1 MNASNRSPLPPWLV
15 ERIGHALAP
24 AQVDDAPAQASSAP
38 AQDGEPSVPAEGA
51 LASAAKTNPTLAR
64 IAQALSQRAAESRAQ
79 EQGLVTIRATDTPW
93 TSLADGLHMRELY
106 RSTTPQ
112 SLRPGE
118 PLAVEL
124 WHVDAGFDV
133 TLPTEDNR
141 SIEWLLVR
149 GDLEFDGRALQAVC
163 SFFESP
169 GARTRRM
176 RSTRGAVLYRRMAG
190 ASTPTAGATAADA
203 ARATAFT
210 HQLQPTRWEPMMEG
224 VERMMLWNDGQQEA
238 YVIRARAGASAPGH
252 RHAMDEECLVLMGE
266 MYFGDQLMRAGD
278 FQLAA
283 AGRDHATI
291 TAHTDALLYQRGEV
305 LGG

>member
-24 AQVDDAPAQASSAP
+24 APVVEAPAPGMEAP
-38 AQDGEPSVPAEGA
+38 TEKA
-51 LASAAKTNPTLAR
+51 NPTLAR
-64 IAQALSQRAAESRAQ
+64 IAHALRQRAADSAAQ
-79 EQGLVTIRATDTPW
+79 EQGLVTIRASDTPW

-112 SLRPGE
+112 ALRPGE

-133 TLPTEDNR
+133 TLPTEDSR
-141 SIEWLLVR
+141 SVEWLLVR
-149 GDLEFDGRALQAVC
+149 GDLEFDGRARQAVC
-163 SFFESP
+163 SFIESP

-176 RSTRGAVLYRRMAG
+176 RSTGGAVLYRRMAG
-190 ASTPTAGATAADA
+190 ASAAAAGASTGDA
-203 ARATAFT
+203 ARATTFT
-210 HQLQPTRWEPMMEG
+210 DQLQPARWEPLMEG

-291 TAHTDALLYQRGEV
+291 VAHTDALLYQRGEV
-305 LGG
+305 LGA

>member
-24 AQVDDAPAQASSAP
+24 APAMETPAPTMETPPSS
-38 AQDGEPSVPAEGA
+38 S
-51 LASAAKTNPTLAR
+51 NPTLTR
-64 IAQALSQRAAESRAQ
+64 IAKALSQRAAESAAQ
-79 EQGLVTIRATDTPW
+79 EQGLVTIRASDTPW
-93 TSLADGLHMRELY
+93 TSLADGLHTRELY
-106 RSTTPQ
+106 RSATPQ

-133 TLPTEDNR
+133 TLPTEDSR
-141 SIEWLLVR
+141 SVEWLLVR

-163 SFFESP
+163 SFIESP

-176 RSTRGAVLYRRMAG
+176 RSTGGAVLYRRMAG
-190 ASTPTAGATAADA
+190 ASASAASASTADA
-203 ARATAFT
+203 ARESNAHTARSTTFT
-210 HQLQPTRWEPMMEG
+210 HQLQPPRWEPMMEG

-278 FQLAA
+278 FQLAT

-291 TAHTDALLYQRGEV
+291 VAHTDALLYQRGEV
-305 LGG
+305 LGA

>member
-24 AQVDDAPAQASSAP
+24 AQDDVAP
-38 AQDGEPSVPAEGA
+38 AQDDVANAQASVVPAPAEDTSS
-51 LASAAKTNPTLAR
+51 SAPKTNSTLTR
-64 IAQALSQRAAESRAQ
+64 IAQTLSQRAAESRAQ

-93 TSLADGLHMRELY
+93 TGLADGLHMRELY
-106 RSTTPQ
+106 RSTTPHA
-112 SLRPGE
+112 LRPGE

-124 WHVDAGFDV
+124 WHVDAGFEV

-141 SIEWLLVR
+141 SVEWLLVR

-163 SFFESP
+163 SFFEAP
-169 GARTRRM
+169 GARLRRM
-176 RSTRGAVLYRRMAG
+176 RSTHGAVLYRRMAG
-190 ASTPTAGATAADA
+190 AGTPTGSAAAVDA
-203 ARATAFT
+203 ARATTFT
-210 HQLQPTRWEPMMEG
+210 HQLQPARWEPMMEG

-238 YVIRARAGASAPGH
+238 YVIRARAGAPGH

-291 TAHTDALLYQRGEV
+291 VAHTDSLLYQRGEV